1 MMVGWKR
8 ARAEDRAGGRGEAV
22 SYLAELTIRAAVNAQ
37 CFSILCVSVCV
48 CVCVRVCVRESE
60 WEREKG
66 FMQGSKFPPVRLPGT
81 SRFSVGQPKTLSSLA
96 LWASRFWVQLL
107 VKMCQPKAMI
117 SFSSTVGLVSCK
129 PTPFQPFLSHFH
141 LLHPPQLC
149 SLTEKAKRSR
159 WGAWQPRAHNMVSL
173 VIIDLDRKYFVT

>member
-1 MMVGWKR
+1 MK
-8 ARAEDRAGGRGEAV
+8 
-22 SYLAELTIRAAVNAQ
+22 SKSTIRDRTCN
-37 CFSILCVSVCV
+37 SNILNKTWWKKT
-48 CVCVRVCVRESE
+48 EE
-60 WEREKG
+60 EG
-66 FMQGSKFPPVRLPGT
+66 QGSKFPPVRLPRT
-81 SRFSVGQPKTLSSLA
+81 SRFSVGQPKTLSPLA

-107 VKMCQPKAMI
+107 VKRCQPKAMI

-149 SLTEKAKRSR
+149 SLSEKAKVSR
-159 WGAWQPRAHNMVSL
+159 WGAWRPCAHSMVSL